1 MDAREGAIEVP
12 TVQVLRLDS
21 AARTSVEARL
31 ADDAVGGSM
40 AVRVPSSAD
49 DRAVLLGVWDAHD
62 GRWVGGAALLSGPSA
77 LAEVL
82 FRGVATRSRE
92 LAQVWVD
99 PERRRRGLGTAL
111 VRAALSEVDEA
122 DGQTSLLC
130 AEGWREDWYRR
141 HGFFRSAD
149 GRSGRYAGHDYVHMT
164 RLRASERRER

>member
-1 MDAREGAIEVP
+1 MDARDGAIEVP
-12 TVQVLRLDS
+12 IFPVLRLDS
-21 AARTSVEARL
+21 AARVSLEARI
-31 ADDAVGGSM
+31 AGDAVGGSM

-49 DRAVLLGVWDAHD
+49 DRAAVFGAWDDSD
-62 GRWVGGAALLSGPSA
+62 GRWVGWAALLSGPSA

-122 DGQTSLLC
+122 DGRTSLLC
-130 AEGWREDWYRR
+130 AKGWREDWYRR

-164 RLRASERRER
+164 RLRSSERRER